1 MDVQVRRFAWGVAGL
16 VVAATW
22 CAADPAYVTGSQSAA
37 VGGSPLVTHVIAQE
51 NRPHTVVV
59 VDPQQRSLA
68 VYHVDLATGKLAL
81 KSVRNVTWDLQMRDY
96 NTEDPLP
103 QDIRSAKLAP

>member
-1 MDVQVRRFAWGVAGL
+1 MSSMWRRFGWGIGL
-16 VVAATW
+16 IAAATW
-22 CAADPAYVTGSQSAA
+22 CAADQTYVTGSQGVAS
-37 VGGSPLVTHVIAQE
+37 GGVPLVTHVIAQE
-51 NRPHTVVV
+51 NRPHAIVV
-59 VDPQQRSLA
+59 VDPQTKTLA

-81 KSVRNVTWDLQMRDY
+81 KSVRNTTWDLQMRDF